1 MAYPW
6 VELTSPEVILPM
18 NQATRVYY
26 GRKDGNQDDQ
36 DDKRL
41 IGLQMN
47 VGLQISLDYG
57 ILAINHKKLKTDKS
71 SLISP
76 TRRSDS

>member
-6 VELTSPEVILPM
+6 VELTSPEIILPM

-26 GRKDGNQDDQ
+26 GRKDGNQDD
-36 DDKRL
+36 KPL

-47 VGLQISLDYG
+47 VGLQI
-57 ILAINHKKLKTDKS
+57 
-71 SLISP
+71 
-76 TRRSDS
+76 